1 MSNGPRHL
9 RHGDWAVPCPP
20 MLLAIETVARSASAC
35 VVAGDGRELAF
46 ADLAG
51 GETEAGLVALLDRL
65 LRAHGRP
72 AALALAAGP
81 GSFTGLRIGAV
92 AARTLAWLEGLPVH
106 GVDSLAARAA
116 EAGDG
121 LWWVLVPLKRD
132 TTFHGLFRVAGGR
145 VETLRATAAALD
157 VGVPILHPLT
167 AQAVAI
173 GPALAAK
180 PDLAPRWCPGV
191 ALGDAAPLTARGV
204 ARLAPQVPA
213 VPWDQVLPAYHQAS
227 APELQRAHAA
237 GLPPSPATDAGQR

>member
-1 MSNGPRHL
+1 
-9 RHGDWAVPCPP
+9 

-51 GETEAGLVALLDRL
+51 GETEAGLVPLLDRL
-65 LRAHGRP
+65 IRAHGRP

-132 TTFHGLFRVAGGR
+132 TTFHGLFRVAAGR
-145 VETLRATAAALD
+145 VETIQATAARLD
-157 VGVPILHPLT
+157 ATDCRSVQRGPALHPLT
-167 AQAVAI
+167 VQATAI
-173 GPALAAK
+173 GPALASK
-180 PDLAPRWCPGV
+180 PGLAERWCPGIS
-191 ALGDAAPLTARGV
+191 LGDVSALTARGV

-213 VPWDQVLPAYHQAS
+213 VDWEHVLPAYHQAS
-227 APELQRAHAA
+227 APELQRAARTAA
-237 GLPPSPATDAGQR
+237 LPPPPATDAG